1 VKRRFESKWANRA
14 AQAGITLAA
23 VAFFLLIRP
32 DIYAHARDTVEANY
46 QQKVLTPKII
56 AEYLRTTPKPKIQ
69 IGAGPSNAA
78 GWLNTDIEPTPGQA
92 YLDATKPMPFPD
104 GSVYYIFGEHV
115 IEHLDYDD
123 ALGFFKEA
131 HRVLAPGGKLRMVT
145 PNLNQFIALFND
157 KDVEHSAKTSHY
169 IARKL
174 DSQKNWD
181 KTIDPSCLI
190 LNNEMHAFGHMFLYT
205 PVMLKESY
213 RLAGFTDIR
222 QYVAGETSDQAFTTV
237 ELRPRGEWKD
247 VNAFEAMAIEAT
259 R

>member
-1 VKRRFESKWANRA
+1 MKRRFESKWANRA

-115 IEHLDYDD
+115 IEHVDIDD
-123 ALGFFKEA
+123 AIAFFKEA
-131 HRVLAPGGKLRMVT
+131 HRVLAPGGKIRMVT
-145 PNLNQFIALFND
+145 PNLSQFITLFNEQD
-157 KDVEHSAKTSHY
+157 PEHSPKTSQFV
-169 IARKL
+169 ARKL
-174 DSQKNWD
+174 ASTSWE
-181 KTIDPSCLI
+181 KTIDPACLI

-205 PVMLKESY
+205 PAMLKESY
-213 RLAGFTDIR
+213 RRAGFSDIR
-222 QYVAGETSDQAFTTV
+222 QYFAGETSDQTFTTV